1 MNMLDY
7 IKNAKTVYIV
17 AHIRPDGDAIGSAFA
32 LKLALMNM
40 GKSAHVI
47 MSSYSKKF
55 EFLEEVKTAVT
66 SVPEEKFDLLI
77 CTDCSDKK
85 RLDISEEDFNKAEA
99 VIAFDH
105 HKASAVPA
113 VMSIIDDESPATCE
127 IIYKFFKENMIEI
140 TPKIADYLYMGL
152 MTDTG
157 SFNYERTTAETYEI
171 AADLIKLG
179 ARFTTICKKVNE
191 GMTEA
196 KARLIAYSL
205 DNMQVYY
212 GGRLRITVADH
223 ETLDRFGVDKED
235 AEGVTN
241 YLRMIE
247 GTELAVYIRGIE
259 EGKFKASLRSLEFV
273 DCAVLASSFGGGG
286 HVRAAGFDT
295 TDVEQTIEKIVEK
308 MREGLEH

>member
-1 MNMLDY
+1 MSMLDY
-7 IKNAKTVYIV
+7 INKANTIYIV

-40 GKSAHVI
+40 GKSACVI
-47 MSSYSKKF
+47 MSSYAKKF
-55 EFLEEVKTAVT
+55 EFLTEVKTAVGK
-66 SVPEEKFDLLI
+66 VIEEKYDLLI
-77 CTDCSDKK
+77 CTDCSDKE
-85 RLDISEEDFNKAEA
+85 RLDISDEDFAKAGS
-99 VIAFDH
+99 VVVFDH

-113 VMSIIDDESPATCE
+113 DCSIIDDESPATCQMV
-127 IIYKFFKENMIEI
+127 YKFFKENDIKI
-140 TPKIADYLYMGL
+140 TPKIADFLYMGL

-179 ARFTTICKKVNE
+179 ARFVYVCKNVNE
-191 GMTEA
+191 GITEE

-212 GGRLRITVADH
+212 GGRLRIAVADH
-223 ETLDRFGVDKED
+223 EVLDKFGIDKEE

-241 YLRMIE
+241 YLRMID

-259 EGKFKASLRSLEFV
+259 EGKFKVSLRSSNFV
-273 DCAVLASSFGGGG
+273 DCATLAASFGGGG

-295 TDVEQTIEKIVEK
+295 IDVESTIEIIVEK

>member
-32 LKLALMNM
+32 LKLALSNM

-55 EFLEEVKTAVT
+55 EFLEEVKTAVI
-66 SVPEEKFDLLI
+66 SVPKEKFDLLI

-113 VMSIIDDESPATCE
+113 DCSIIDDESPATCE
-127 IIYKFFKENMIEI
+127 MVYKFFKENMIEI

-157 SFNYERTTAETYEI
+157 SFNYERTTAATYEI

-179 ARFTTICKKVNE
+179 ARFATICKKVNE
-191 GMTEA
+191 GVTEA

-212 GGRLRITVADH
+212 GGRLRIAVADH
-223 ETLDRFGVDKED
+223 ETLEKFGVDKED

-247 GTELAVYIRGIE
+247 GTELAVYVRGIE
-259 EGKFKASLRSLEFV
+259 EGKFKASLRSANFV
-273 DCAVLASSFGGGG
+273 DCAALAATFGGGG
-286 HVRAAGFDT
+286 HIRAAGFDLEN
-295 TDVEQTIEKIVEK
+295 VEQTIEEIVEK

>member
-7 IKNAKTVYIV
+7 INKANTVYIV

-32 LKLALMNM
+32 LKLALENM
-40 GKSAHVI
+40 GKSARVI
-47 MSSYSKKF
+47 MSSYAKKF
-55 EFLEEVKTAVT
+55 GFLTEVKTAVEKVT
-66 SVPEEKFDLLI
+66 EEEYDLLI

-85 RLDISEEDFNKAEA
+85 RLDISEEDFAKAKS
-99 VIAFDH
+99 VVVFDH

-113 VMSIIDDESPATCE
+113 DCSIIDDESPATCQMV
-127 IIYKFFKENMIEI
+127 YKFFKGNDIKI
-140 TPKIADYLYMGL
+140 TPKIADFLYMGL

-179 ARFTTICKKVNE
+179 ARFALICKKVNE

-212 GGRLRITVADH
+212 DGRLRIAVADH
-223 ETLDRFGVDKED
+223 ELLDKFGVDKEE
-235 AEGVTN
+235 AEGITN
-241 YLRMIE
+241 YLRMID

-259 EGKFKASLRSLEFV
+259 EGKFKASLRSANFV
-273 DCAVLASSFGGGG
+273 DCAALAASFGGGG
-286 HVRAAGFDT
+286 HIRAAGFDLEN
-295 TDVEQTIEKIVEK
+295 VEDTIQIIVEK

>member
-7 IKNAKTVYIV
+7 IKNAKTIYIV

-32 LKLALMNM
+32 LKLALSNM

-77 CTDCSDKK
+77 CADCSDEK
-85 RLDISEEDFNKAEA
+85 RLDISEEDYAKAKR

-113 VMSIIDDESPATCE
+113 DCSIIDDESPATCE
-127 IIYKFFKENMIEI
+127 MVYKFFKEHMIEI
-140 TPKIADYLYMGL
+140 TPKIADYLYMGI

-179 ARFTTICKKVNE
+179 ARFATICKNVNE
-191 GMTEA
+191 GVPEA

-212 GGRLRITVADH
+212 DGRLRIAVADH

-235 AEGVTN
+235 AECVTN

-259 EGKFKASLRSLEFV
+259 NGLFKASLRSANFV
-273 DCAVLASSFGGGG
+273 DCAELATTFGGGG
-286 HVRAAGFDT
+286 HVRAAGFNVT
-295 TDVEQTIEKIVEK
+295 NVEQTIKEIVEK

>member
-7 IKNAKTVYIV
+7 IKNANTVYIV

-32 LKLALMNM
+32 LKLALSNM

-85 RLDISEEDFNKAEA
+85 RLDISEEDFNKAES
-99 VIAFDH
+99 VVVFDH

-127 IIYKFFKENMIEI
+127 MVYKFFKENMIEI
-140 TPKIADYLYMGL
+140 TPKIADYLYMGI

-157 SFNYERTTAETYEI
+157 SFNYERTTAATYEI

-179 ARFTTICKKVNE
+179 ARFAIICKNVNE
-191 GMTEA
+191 GVTEA

-212 GGRLRITVADH
+212 GGRLRIAVADH

-259 EGKFKASLRSLEFV
+259 EGKFKVSLRSANFV
-273 DCAVLASSFGGGG
+273 DCAVLAATFGGGG
-286 HVRAAGFDT
+286 HIRAAGFDT
-295 TDVEQTIEKIVEK
+295 INVEQTIEKIVEK